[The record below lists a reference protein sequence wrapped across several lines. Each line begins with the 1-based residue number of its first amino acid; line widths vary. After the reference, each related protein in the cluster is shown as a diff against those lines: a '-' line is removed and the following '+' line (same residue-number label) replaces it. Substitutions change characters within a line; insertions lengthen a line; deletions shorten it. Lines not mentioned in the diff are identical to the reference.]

1 MGMFDY
7 LKSSYNL
14 GEQFTNVECQ
24 TKEIEECYS
33 GTMSHFWIDP
43 AGYLW
48 CGDYKGTSTFE
59 IIEKDDP
66 RYDPKHLFLNYEW
79 IPTGQHGRY
88 HVHPITKYVEIYP
101 AIWNGHYDDW
111 PRCRIHFKCGRV
123 VEYEIFTRK

>member
-1 MGMFDY
+1 MGLFDY
-7 LKSSYNL
+7 VRSSYDL

-24 TKEIEECYS
+24 TKEIEDCYS

-101 AIWNGHYDDW
+101 ATWSGHYDDW

-123 VEYEIFTRK
+123 VEYETFTRK

>member
-101 AIWNGHYDDW
+101 ATWVGHYDDW

-123 VEYEIFTRK
+123 VEYETFTRK

>member
-1 MGMFDY
+1 MFDY
-7 LKSSYNL
+7 IRSSYDL

-24 TKEIEECYS
+24 TKEIEDYYS

-59 IIEKDDP
+59 TIEKDDP
-66 RYDPKHLFLNYEW
+66 RYSSKHLFLNFEW
-79 IPTGQHGRY
+79 VSTGQHGRY

-101 AIWNGHYDDW
+101 AKWDGLWEDW
-111 PRCRIHFKCGRV
+111 PRCRLHFKYGKLIDFEDVTGR
-123 VEYEIFTRK
+123 